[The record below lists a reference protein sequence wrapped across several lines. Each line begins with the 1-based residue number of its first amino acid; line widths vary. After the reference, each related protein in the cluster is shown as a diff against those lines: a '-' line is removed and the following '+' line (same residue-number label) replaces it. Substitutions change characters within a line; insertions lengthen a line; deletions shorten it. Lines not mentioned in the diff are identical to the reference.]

1 LNMATLPDMLSAS
14 ILLSILMLS
23 RSIQFIIL
31 TIMKTVLSHIGSIKK
46 KATFY
51 MKVAF
56 SVLIKS

>member
-1 LNMATLPDMLSAS
+1 
-14 ILLSILMLS
+14 
-23 RSIQFIIL
+23 
-31 TIMKTVLSHIGSIKK
+31 MKTVLSHIGSIKK